1 MSFRKQGS
9 FNLDKSLRIF
19 RTKKKELPRI
29 LGTKVVDFFKDS
41 FRKGGFTDTAFKQWT
56 PRWKRLSRTRT
67 SRTIRERANLIKSG
81 RLLRAVRLL
90 GASFARIVI
99 GTRGVQYAARHNEG
113 QTDRL
118 GRRMPKRKFIGRSR
132 KLEADIEKRL
142 RFEIDK
148 VFNV

>member
-1 MSFRKQGS
+1 MSFKKIGS

-19 RTKKKELPRI
+19 RTKKRELPRI
-29 LGTKVVDFFKDS
+29 LGNKAVNFFKDS
-41 FRKGGFTDTAFKQWT
+41 FRKGGFTDSSFKQWV

-90 GASFARIVI
+90 TASFARIAI

-118 GRRMPKRKFIGRSR
+118 GRTMPKRQFIGRSR
-132 KLEADIEKRL
+132 KLEADIEKRIKL
-142 RFEIDK
+142 EINK
-148 VFNV
+148 VFDV

>member
-1 MSFRKQGS
+1 MSFKKQGS

-19 RTKKKELPRI
+19 KRKKRELPRI
-29 LGTKVVDFFKDS
+29 LGNKAVNFFKDS
-41 FRKGGFTDTAFKQWT
+41 FRKGGFTDSAFKQWV

-81 RLLRAVRLL
+81 RLFRAVRLL
-90 GASFARIVI
+90 RASFAQIAI

-118 GRRMPKRKFIGRSR
+118 GRTMPKRQFIGNSR

-142 RFEIDK
+142 RLEIDK